1 MQFNYLTAP
10 ANNINVNV
18 VQQQKYN
25 SHPYPEYLVDNSNH
39 SISINSTTPNSTL
52 RSVHSMKNYRCPNPP
67 VPINYNTNYSSSSTS
82 NSSSST
88 TTTVPLANNNSYSLK
103 YHHQNRHQNHH
114 PYNQSNINS
123 IRHNNNNINLSNSV
137 NSNTIA
143 NNSTSSATHHSDK
156 ANSLSLCIN
165 RINLL
170 KKSNKQN
177 VSQFNSM
184 RCRKHRH
191 RSHHFN
197 IDSYQ
202 RYQLTKSYSN
212 DTVNENNPVKL
223 IQQPQTTYKFI

>member
-18 VQQQKYN
+18 VQQQKF
-25 SHPYPEYLVDNSNH
+25 SHPYPEYLVDNSNR
-39 SISINSTTPNSTL
+39 SLSINSTTPNSTI

-67 VPINYNTNYSSSSTS
+67 VPINYTSSSSTS
-82 NSSSST
+82 NSST

-103 YHHQNRHQNHH
+103 YHHQNRHENHH
-114 PYNQSNINS
+114 PYNQSNINNINS
-123 IRHNNNNINLSNSV
+123 IRSNHNNNN
-137 NSNTIA
+137 
-143 NNSTSSATHHSDK
+143 NNDK
-156 ANSLSLCIN
+156 SNSLSLCIN

-170 KKSNKQN
+170 KKSNKPN
-177 VSQFNSM
+177 VSSQFNSM

-197 IDSYQ
+197 IDTYQ

-212 DTVNENNPVKL
+212 DTVNENPVKL